1 MNTRLIR
8 KLESQAYKDAT
19 LEVHPHGKPYGEIGP
34 HPDQIKQK
42 FIELIIR
49 ECAQKASQMCHVY
62 PHQAELTAT
71 TILSHWG
78 LES

>member
-1 MNTRLIR
+1 MN
-8 KLESQAYKDAT
+8 K
-19 LEVHPHGKPYGEIGP
+19 
-34 HPDQIKQK
+34 
-42 FIELIIR
+42 ELIHQLASQSGLYVDDDNKVWGDPAHDITHQVHELVKHIIL
-49 ECAQKASQMCHVY
+49 ECAQKASQMRHVY